1 MKNFSRLILASA
13 IAMSSAAFAMESM
26 DESALSETTGQDGVT
41 VEITPGTLAF
51 STVIH
56 DGNGWTGATSAGAI
70 VIGDPL
76 AGGVLTKTSVAVG
89 GGGAIKLDI
98 DATGD
103 IDSGAA
109 TTPAVRVAVSVTGT
123 GLVIHTGDISVAK
136 SNGLGVAVGT
146 PTKFMNDMTISIGAG
161 SLMNMYLGGE
171 SVTLADSGKH
181 MIELNTSLSG
191 GLSIANFALIDGG
204 GSQTGGS
211 IQASNI
217 KMVDVTG
224 GTNLAVDA
232 SVDVVATGL
241 LATVNSLGT
250 GGANIQV
257 TGLKL
262 GSAAATAIGNVDVIG
277 LNLAGTTLKIYGH

>member
-41 VEITPGTLAF
+41 VDITPGTLSF

-56 DGNGWTGATSAGAI
+56 DSDGWTGATSAGAI
-70 VIGDPL
+70 VIGNPV
-76 AGGVLTKTSVAVG
+76 ASGLTATSIAVG

-181 MIELNTSLSG
+181 MIELNTSLSN